1 MQVSEPGTQTP
12 PGSQSSAD
20 VQQALLRCFVPYGR
34 VVSFVWACI
43 RRIVP
48 AVHCTSAVPMLRSK
62 QPTIATERMIQD
74 LPSVIAETTACCLAN
89 MILISGSIVQR
100 GLKAGKH

>member
-1 MQVSEPGTQTP
+1 MQTP

-48 AVHCTSAVPMLRSK
+48 AVRKSAHF
-62 QPTIATERMIQD
+62 IARKRKRT
-74 LPSVIAETTACCLAN
+74 LA
-89 MILISGSIVQR
+89 
-100 GLKAGKH
+100 H